1 MKTEKINRLVCRKS
15 YKELKYRIK
24 QLIDEDAFYKAG
36 FTYEGI
42 NEASDTYYFK
52 TSEEKFPYIAQVE
65 LVQEKM
71 NDSSILDIRA
81 EATDF
86 PDQIIQAVKQVFK
99 DDIQFVQEDI
109 SIHTNVEIVHSIKDT
124 RLSKILFIESIIIMI
139 IGVITSF
146 MAAYKE
152 QMIESYSNIQTSFN
166 LVTFLFGVG
175 TTFMSATI
183 FYALS
188 DIVKKTTANHQMLH
202 HITKDHI
209 EK

>member
-1 MKTEKINRLVCRKS
+1 MKTKKIESFVCKES
-15 YKELKYRIK
+15 YEELKHNIK
-24 QLIDEDAFYKAG
+24 QLIEEDAFYKAG

-42 NEASDTYYFK
+42 NEASGIFYFK
-52 TSEEKFPYIAQVE
+52 TSEEKFPYIVQVE
-65 LVQEKM
+65 LVQGKKE
-71 NDSSILDIRA
+71 DSSTLDICA
-81 EATDF
+81 EVTNF
-86 PDQIIQAVKQVFK
+86 SDQIIQVVKQVLK
-99 DDIQFVQEDI
+99 ENIHIIQEEKSNPTEV
-109 SIHTNVEIVHSIKDT
+109 VHQQPIKET

-139 IGVITSF
+139 VGVIFSF

-152 QMIESYSNIQTSFN
+152 QMIESYSNIQTSFD
-166 LVTFLFGVG
+166 LVIFFAGVG
-175 TTFMSATI
+175 MTFMFATI